1 MRRGDEKM
9 AVKKLKE
16 FLDENNIRYITVS
29 HSPAYTAQEI
39 AAKAHLPG
47 KEIAKTVLVKIDG
60 KLTMA
65 VLPGSFKINFENL
78 KKVVGSDNV
87 RLADEH
93 EFVDKFPDCE
103 VGALPPFGNLY
114 GVDVFVASS
123 LAEDEEIAFNAC
135 SHSQLIKMS
144 YSDFEKLVKPIR
156 LDFAFQSKL

>member
-1 MRRGDEKM
+1 M
-9 AVKKLKE
+9 AIKKLIE
-16 FLDENNIRYITVS
+16 FLDENKVRYVTVS

-47 KEIAKTVLVKIDG
+47 KEIAKTVLVKFEG
-60 KLTMA
+60 KLAMA

-78 KKVVGSDNV
+78 KKVLGSDNV

-93 EFVDKFPDCE
+93 EFIDKFPDCE
-103 VGALPPFGNLY
+103 VGAMPPFGNLY
-114 GVDVFVASS
+114 GVDVFVANS

-144 YSDFEKLVKPIR
+144 YSDYEKLVNPVR

>member
-1 MRRGDEKM
+1 M
-9 AVKKLKE
+9 ALKKLKE
-16 FLDENNIRYITVS
+16 FLDENSVRYVTIS
-29 HSPAYTAQEI
+29 HSPAYTAQEM

-60 KLTMA
+60 KLAMT
-65 VLPGSFKINFENL
+65 VLPGSYKINFEEL
-78 KKVVGSDNV
+78 KKVTGSDNV

-93 EFVDKFPDCE
+93 EFIDKFPDCE
-103 VGALPPFGNLY
+103 VGAMPPFGNLY
-114 GVDVFVASS
+114 GIEVFVARS

-144 YSDFEKLVKPIR
+144 YADYEKLVKPVR

>member
-1 MRRGDEKM
+1 M
-9 AVKKLKE
+9 AIKKLKDY
-16 FLDENNIRYITVS
+16 LDENNVKYITIS
-29 HSPAYTAQEI
+29 HSPAYTAQEM

-60 KLTMA
+60 KLAMA

-78 KKVVGSDNV
+78 KKVLGSDNV

-93 EFVDKFPDCE
+93 EFIDKFPDCE
-103 VGALPPFGNLY
+103 VGAMPPFGNLY
-114 GVDVFVASS
+114 GIDVFVANN

-144 YSDFEKLVKPIR
+144 YSDYEKLVKPIR